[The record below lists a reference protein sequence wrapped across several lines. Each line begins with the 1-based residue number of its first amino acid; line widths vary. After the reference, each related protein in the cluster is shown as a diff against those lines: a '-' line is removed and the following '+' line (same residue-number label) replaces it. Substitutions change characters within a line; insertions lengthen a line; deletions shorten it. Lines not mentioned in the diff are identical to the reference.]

1 VTVEARPTA
10 TPMPLLRLLAYWR
23 IKYLRRRTL
32 DGGLPSRADI
42 EPERLKE
49 ILPNLFILE
58 VRGGPV
64 GPGELPQG
72 PVVWRLAGT
81 GVVDFLAAD
90 PTGKALDDCVA
101 ETLRRGLVRAT
112 GLALGHRRPVTCTG
126 VERLPWRYGVPGSGQ
141 RARFEVALAPLAR
154 DGRRIDMLIGVLS
167 FGSVG
172 RLDEPP
178 PREPVCQVV

>member
-1 VTVEARPTA
+1 MTVETRPTETA
-10 TPMPLLRLLAYWR
+10 MPLLRLLAYWR

-32 DGGLPSRADI
+32 DGGLPARADI

-58 VRGGPV
+58 VKGAPV

-81 GVVDFLAAD
+81 GVVGFLGSD
-90 PTGKALDDCVA
+90 PTGKALDDCAA

-126 VERLPWRYGVPGSGQ
+126 LERMPWRYGVPESGRQ
-141 RARFEVALAPLAR
+141 ARFEVAIAPLAR

-167 FGSVG
+167 FTTAQRPDTTG
-172 RLDEPP
+172 
-178 PREPVCQVV
+178 PREPACQVV